1 MLIEIRSINF
11 IAMLFCGTFGYFFS
25 LNANVTHK
33 PTLASQ
39 RKIDCLLNNEIKKK
53 SRECLTIVKENI
65 SLKLFVH
72 CPRLV
77 ARKKNK
83 NKTSLKKLLDF
94 MLLQFFVSNCFFY
107 NKVLALAHFY
117 LDRKKNVVVKKDLR
131 LVIGE
136 LLMAICKCMHE

>member
-1 MLIEIRSINF
+1 MSDHNLFKFNSEKNTTIFFYLLVFYLKKLLIEIRSINF
-11 IAMLFCGTFGYFFS
+11 IAMLFLWHFWVFFS
-25 LNANVTHK
+25 LNAIVTHK

-94 MLLQFFVSNCFFY
+94 MLLQFFVSNCFFF
-107 NKVLALAHFY
+107 LQ
-117 LDRKKNVVVKKDLR
+117 
-131 LVIGE
+131 
-136 LLMAICKCMHE
+136 